1 MTPTDLF
8 DILFTRDAPAGQL
21 WVWGNAAHLVYMAV
35 GLAVIV
41 LALRYLRALPAEHQT
56 MALRVLAVAVFLV
69 WIVPPALMC
78 VTDTGERWIDHLP
91 LHLCTSAAILI
102 PIGLLRMSPLL
113 LNYGF
118 ALALPAA
125 VAAIVFPGEMFRRLS
140 SFGVHYF
147 LHNVAHVIPVIACL
161 APIVMGLWRP
171 RWRYFLPTVGIGLA
185 LMAVAYPVNKVTG
198 SNYFFVNWAERGTIL
213 EAFANLFGNTWYV
226 AVLAVVA
233 TGVIAAMFGV
243 WSGINA
249 LTTRRRPP
257 LVAPTAP

>member
-1 MTPTDLF
+1 MNPTDLF
-8 DILFTRDAPAGQL
+8 NILFTRDAPTSQL
-21 WVWGNAAHLVYMAV
+21 WVWGNAAHLAYMVVA
-35 GLAVIV
+35 LAVIV
-41 LALRYLRALPAEHQT
+41 LMLRHLRHLPAERQT
-56 MALRVLAVAVFLV
+56 PALRVLALLVFLV

-78 VTDTGERWIDHLP
+78 LTDTGERWIDHLP
-91 LHLCTSAAILI
+91 LHLCTSAAIII
-102 PIGLLRMSPLL
+102 PIALLRMSPVL
-113 LNYGF
+113 LNFGF

-147 LHNVAHVIPVIACL
+147 LHNVAHILPVIACL

-213 EAFANLFGNTWYV
+213 EAFASLFGNTWYV

-233 TGVIAAMFGV
+233 TGVIAAMFGL
-243 WSGINA
+243 WSAIVA
-249 LTTRRRPP
+249 VSARRSRAARVP
-257 LVAPTAP
+257 AA